1 MKVTV
6 KMEGLRELDFALG
19 ELPKTTGKATLRR
32 VLKKAAEP
40 LRRHAEQLAP
50 RLSGALATSIVV
62 GTKLTRRQARI
73 ARKAPKSTVEMF
85 IGPNNPAAVPQEFGT
100 HDQRA
105 QPFMRPAW
113 DAEQNGVLVEIST
126 ELGGEIEKSAARLA
140 KKRARAGG

>member
-6 KMEGLRELDFALG
+6 KMEGLRELDYALG

-85 IGPNNPAAVPQEFGT
+85 VGPNNPAAVPQEFGT

-105 QPFMRPAW
+105 QPYMRPAW

-126 ELGGEIEKSAARLA
+126 ELGGEIEKSAVRLA